1 MTKKF
6 NISARAFTF
15 IVMLA
20 MILTALPLTVL
31 TNDLDYPI
39 IPLKQ

>member
-6 NISARAFTF
+6 NISTRAFTF

-20 MILTALPLTVL
+20 ILLTSLPLTVL
-31 TNDLDYPI
+31 TNDLNYPI